1 MVIVYSDLETHI
13 PKILNE
19 EHLNDVLI
27 SQELLKKIF
36 MKKR

>member
-1 MVIVYSDLETHI
+1 MMIVYSDLETHI

-19 EHLNDVLI
+19 EHLSDVLI
-27 SQELLKKIF
+27 SQDLLKIF